1 MSFVTTSAFKPIR
14 KARKSPERDL
24 QIACVEYLQFQY
36 GERLF
41 YFHSPNGGKRNKI
54 EAELFRRMGVLKG
67 LPDLVFLTPIHF
79 QGKAYAGTVI
89 ELKAKGNKVEKGGDQ
104 ELCMKRLEKLGFL
117 CMALDSV
124 DQFVKVV
131 VSLYGHLKFGKN

>member
-1 MSFVTTSAFKPIR
+1 MSFSTQLSFKPTR

-41 YFHSPNGGKRNKI
+41 YFHSPNGGDRNKI
-54 EAELFRRMGVLKG
+54 EGELFRRMGVLKG
-67 LPDLVFLTPIHF
+67 LPDLVFLTPLNF
-79 QGKAYAGTVI
+79 QEANYTGLVI
-89 ELKAKGNKVEKGGDQ
+89 ELKAKGRKVEKGGDQ

-117 CMALDSV
+117 CMTLGSV
-124 DQFVKVV
+124 DEFVSVV
-131 VSLYGHLKFGKN
+131 VSMYGHLKFGKN